1 MIIYLAG
8 GQIDT
13 AIVGF
18 CPVVSDE
25 LSLTRQN
32 PLRINMNVSEF
43 SRNTLRHKFA
53 SGTPGYGLW
62 VTLES
67 PTVTE
72 IAAAM
77 GVDWICVDLEHGA
90 LDFNDVLGHLRAA
103 KGTGVA
109 VLARVPASRVD
120 TIKKCLDIGVDGVL
134 LPLINTAAELSEAF
148 QHARYPTTGKRGLGG
163 ERAVRWG
170 LNIHEYIQ
178 RANEDALIIPLIETR
193 AASENIEEILDVPGL
208 EAIFFG
214 PADLSSSMG
223 YLGEWEGPGVAEDI
237 LRISAS
243 AAKRG
248 IVSGVIGMTPDDM
261 KARVEQGFKMIG
273 LGSDG
278 GMLIK
283 QFKQIF
289 GTLKGETYDHN
300 WF

>member
-1 MIIYLAG
+1 MK
-8 GQIDT
+8 
-13 AIVGF
+13 
-18 CPVVSDE
+18 VSDF
-25 LSLTRQN
+25 SRN
-32 PLRINMNVSEF
+32 PLRQ
-43 SRNTLRHKFA
+43 KFA
-53 SGTPGYGLW
+53 SGKTAYGLW

-77 GVDWICVDLEHGA
+77 GADWICIDMEHGA
-90 LDFNDVLGHLRAA
+90 LDFNDVLNHLRAA
-103 KGTGVA
+103 KGTGMA

-134 LPLINTAAELSEAF
+134 LPLINNADELREAF
-148 QHARYPTTGKRGLGG
+148 EHARYPTTGKRGLGG

-170 LNIHEYIQ
+170 LGVHEYIQ
-178 RANEDALIIPLIETR
+178 RANEDALIIPLIETK

-208 EAIFFG
+208 ETVFFG

-223 YLGEWEGPGVAEDI
+223 YIGEWEGPGVAEDI
-237 LRISAS
+237 LRIQKS
-243 AAKRG
+243 AARRG

-261 KARVEQGFKMIG
+261 KARENQGFQMIG

-278 GMLIK
+278 GMIIK
-283 QFKQIF
+283 QFKQLF